1 LLSSRHSPA
10 IEGLSHSSERHRQ
23 TSNNR
28 ATCKSRQQYPTDFLK
43 FWICIHTRQS
53 GLFHCDTYLITE
65 TLGALASQTSLF
77 WHSVSFADPSSATAL
92 ELTFQ
97 LDHRLRAGH
106 HPLLTQK
113 VIAGIH
119 WEALRLWSKRLKVR
133 SRPGGR

>member
-1 LLSSRHSPA
+1 MPTLRAGRYATQLNAFMAQDVPPRAGPP
-10 IEGLSHSSERHRQ
+10 IEG
-23 TSNNR
+23 TNR
-28 ATCKSRQQYPTDFLK
+28 SDP
-43 FWICIHTRQS
+43 
-53 GLFHCDTYLITE
+53 
-65 TLGALASQTSLF
+65 
-77 WHSVSFADPSSATAL
+77 DPSSTTAL

-113 VIAGIH
+113 VNAGIH

>member
-1 LLSSRHSPA
+1 MPTSDIGPGAQIVICELLPAQQQAATAFLAGAPSP
-10 IEGLSHSSERHRQ
+10 
-23 TSNNR
+23 
-28 ATCKSRQQYPTDFLK
+28 C
-43 FWICIHTRQS
+43 S
-53 GLFHCDTYLITE
+53 G
-65 TLGALASQTSLF
+65 GSALASQTS
-77 WHSVSFADPSSATAL
+77 FAGHAANYPDSSSTTAL